1 MLTQVMSTLE
11 LIRDFV
17 NTADLEGGEDALAE
31 TQGLQYWLV
40 FHGLAELRHRATA
53 GDLEAARA
61 IREAIR
67 ELLRAHN
74 GIDVDLRAASATL
87 DAASRHAGLAVRF
100 EDGAIRFVP
109 GGTGA
114 ARGLGLLLAAVGSA
128 MADGSW
134 LRLKACRSD
143 TCRWAFIDNARNLS
157 RQWCDM
163 AVCGNRAKARAFRSR
178 NG

>member
-1 MLTQVMSTLE
+1 MPDLE

-17 NTADLEGGEDALAE
+17 NTADLEDGEDELAA

-40 FHGLAELRHRATA
+40 CHGLSELRYRATA
-53 GDLEAARA
+53 ADLQAAREL
-61 IREAIR
+61 REAIR

-74 GIDVDLRAASATL
+74 GIEVDLDAASATL
-87 DAASRHAGLAVRF
+87 DAAARQTGLAVRF
-100 EDGAIRFVP
+100 ENGAIRFAPAGSGV
-109 GGTGA
+109 
-114 ARGLGLLLAAVGSA
+114 ARGLGLVLAAVGGA

-134 LRLKACRSD
+134 RRLKACRSD
-143 TCRWAFIDNARNLS
+143 TCRFAFIDNARNLS

-178 NG
+178 NA

>member
-1 MLTQVMSTLE
+1 MLTQVMSNLE

-17 NTADLEGGEDALAE
+17 NTADLEDGEDKLAE

-53 GDLEAARA
+53 ADLEAAVEL
-61 IREAIR
+61 REAIR

-74 GIDVDLRAASATL
+74 GIEVDLDASSATL
-87 DAASRHAGLAVRF
+87 DAAARRTGLSVRF

-109 GGTGA
+109 AGA
-114 ARGLGLLLAAVGSA
+114 GVARGLGLVLAAVGGA

-134 LRLKACRSD
+134 RRLKACRSD

-178 NG
+178 NA